1 MTPQPPPGQ
10 GPVDP
15 RGAFAPPP
23 PPNGGPPMMMPPPPA
38 PPGGMPPF
46 PPPPPPGYYPPP
58 PPPYYPRPQRSF
70 ARAIFTTLASSVLGF
85 SLLANVYL
93 LFASGLLGDRTASS
107 NVIQDGDATQKIAVV
122 PIINSMITAK
132 SADQLD
138 KLLRQVAADADVK
151 ALVLRVDTPGGEVAP
166 SDRMYHLITAYKA
179 QHPHVPVVV
188 SMGSLATS
196 GGYYA
201 AVAAD
206 YLVAE
211 PATLTVNVG
220 VYSENLNVA
229 GLLQKYGVED
239 TTIRSDG
246 TPYKTAG
253 SPLHRP
259 TTQEVAYLQA
269 MVDSFNQRFRQVVT
283 TGRQGLLKAGVETVC
298 NGKAYNADEALS
310 LGAIDQVGYLDDA
323 WKYAAKKAGLTRP
336 QVVRFEPPSTLAEL
350 LGGGSDSRSLVP
362 TPGAAGGIHL
372 DLPALDSKLDE
383 VLDPRPMAMYRP
395 Q

>member
-1 MTPQPPPGQ
+1 
-10 GPVDP
+10 
-15 RGAFAPPP
+15 
-23 PPNGGPPMMMPPPPA
+23 MMPPPPA